1 MTDVTVFEK
10 PTCTTCR
17 KLFKLLTEHGVD
29 ADRIDYQVLGLTRA
43 QLDEIVHKTGL
54 SPRQLLRTKEP
65 EYKQLGLNNQ
75 SVSDEEILQAMVTHP
90 ALLERPV
97 VIRGDRAVLARPAEK
112 ALELF

>member
-17 KLFKLLTEHGVD
+17 NLFTLLTENGIE

-43 QLDEIVHKTGL
+43 QLDEIVEKSGL
-54 SPRQLLRTKEP
+54 SPRQLLRTREP
-65 EYKQLGLNNQ
+65 EYKQLGLDRSTVN
-75 SVSDEEILQAMVTHP
+75 DEEILQAMLTHP

-97 VIRGDRAVLARPAEK
+97 VIKGDRAVLARPAEK
-112 ALELF
+112 VLELL

>member
-17 KLFKLLTEHGVD
+17 NLFKLLTENGVE

-43 QLDEIVHKTGL
+43 QLDEIVEKSGL

-65 EYKQLGLNNQ
+65 EYKQLGLND
-75 SVSDEEILQAMVTHP
+75 STVTDDGILKAMVAHP

-97 VIRGDRAVLARPAEK
+97 VIKGGRAVLARPAEK
-112 ALELF
+112 VLELF